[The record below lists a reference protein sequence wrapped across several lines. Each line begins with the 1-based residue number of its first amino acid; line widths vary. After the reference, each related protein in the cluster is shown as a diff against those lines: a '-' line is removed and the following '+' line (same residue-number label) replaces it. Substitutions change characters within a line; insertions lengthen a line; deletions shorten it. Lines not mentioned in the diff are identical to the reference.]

1 MLQIYQR
8 IAKMLTK
15 GESGVLVTVLQG
27 TPHFKSLL
35 GKHWLWREQ
44 DINIDLSGIE
54 NLKNAPNQE
63 DLTSI
68 EKKLSQICS
77 EVVQKNKCMRQQLK
91 LNDQWLDLFFEPLLP
106 NPRLIILGCGHVGQA
121 LAKMA
126 SFVKFPL
133 VAVDDRPDFAHSGLF
148 PDGTQVICTDFSQ
161 ALDQIQFTKND
172 YLVIVTRGHKSDR
185 LCLEKVAGN
194 ELAYVGMIGSRR
206 RIKGLFTE
214 LIQDG
219 VDPKWLEK
227 VHSPIGL
234 DIGAETPEEIGVSIL
249 AEMIQVRRKGEVL

>member
-8 IAKMLTK
+8 IAKMLAN
-15 GESGVLVTVLQG
+15 GESGVLVTVLQS
-27 TPHFKSLL
+27 TPDFKSFL
-35 GKHWLWREQ
+35 GKHWLWRKQ
-44 DINIDLSGIE
+44 DQQIDSDQTDKVID
-54 NLKNAPNQE
+54 KM
-63 DLTSI
+63 TRI
-68 EKKLSQICS
+68 EKEMGKICL
-77 EVVQKNKCMRQQLK
+77 EVVQKNKCMRQQLQ
-91 LNDQWLDLFFEPLLP
+91 LDDQWLDLFLEPLLP

-126 SFVKFPL
+126 SFVNFPL
-133 VAVDDRPDFAHSGLF
+133 VTVDDRPDFANVRLF
-148 PDGTQVICTDFSQ
+148 PDGTQVICADFSQ
-161 ALDQIQFTKND
+161 ALDQIQLTKND

-185 LCLEKVAGN
+185 LCLEKVAGK
-194 ELAYVGMIGSRR
+194 ELAYIGMIGSRR
-206 RIKGLFTE
+206 RIKGLFAE

-219 VDPKWLEK
+219 VEPKWLEK